1 MALTAQEIALGLG
14 MAVAVGA
21 LVGVE
26 RERRSKLDGKASFGG
41 IRTFPLIGL
50 IGGLGGLMSQALGPL
65 ALFVPFAAVLALLL
79 AAYMKQPRSAEQPR
93 LGMTS
98 EIAALLVCAIGGLPF
113 VEGLPL
119 GFYERLTV
127 AAGLG
132 AVVMSALALREP
144 LHNIA
149 QKVSAEDLYATVR
162 FVLLAA
168 VALPLLPDETYD
180 MFDSLNPFKIGVVV
194 VLIAGISFFGYVASR
209 VLGAR
214 RGIALTALFGGLASS
229 TAVTLTF
236 SGRAKEQPAL
246 ARACALAIVIA
257 STIMFPRLAIEVAA
271 MHAPLV
277 VHTLPVLGAML
288 ATGVIGGVV
297 IWRLAGKGGET
308 RKLTKE
314 GEPEPQLNNPFSLKQ
329 ALKLGVAFAVI
340 RFVSAAAYH
349 YAGESGLFVSAALAG
364 LTDVDAITISVT
376 RMYANAVIDSH
387 TATLAISI
395 AALSNTL
402 TKAGI
407 AWFLGG
413 RKVGL
418 LVVAVLVPAAAVGVI
433 TALVT

>member
-1 MALTAQEIALGLG
+1 MA
-14 MAVAVGA
+14 
-21 LVGVE
+21 
-26 RERRSKLDGKASFGG
+26 
-41 IRTFPLIGL
+41 
-50 IGGLGGLMSQALGPL
+50 
-65 ALFVPFAAVLALLL
+65 
-79 AAYMKQPRSAEQPR
+79 
-93 LGMTS
+93 
-98 EIAALLVCAIGGLPF
+98 
-113 VEGLPL
+113 
-119 GFYERLTV
+119 
-127 AAGLG
+127 
-132 AVVMSALALREP
+132 ALALREP

-236 SGRAKEQPAL
+236 SGRAKEQPSL

-288 ATGVIGGVV
+288 AAGVIGGLV
-297 IWRLAGKGGET
+297 IWRLAGKGNET

-314 GEPEPQLNNPFSLKQ
+314 GDPEPQLNNPFSLKQ

-413 RKVGL
+413 RKVGI
-418 LVVAVLVPAAAVGVI
+418 LVVCVLVPAAAVGVV
-433 TALVT
+433 TALLT